1 MHEHSVQHVCPRCLR
16 KTGTPYRVVPVDPGN
31 LRLLVRCDA
40 CRHRWSLIVSKD
52 SVPDA
57 ALARLARQTVWPTVT

>member
-1 MHEHSVQHVCPRCLR
+1 MHEQSAPHLCPRCLR
-16 KTGTPYRVVPVDPGN
+16 KTGSPYRVAPDAPGN

-40 CRHRWSLIVSKD
+40 CRHRWSLIVPKE

-57 ALARLARQTVWPTVT
+57 ALARLTRQSAWPTVT